1 MRDDVILHDKSSWE
15 EDNSSDRTRLDS
27 WEIGSGAF
35 YGALPL

>member
-1 MRDDVILHDKSSWE
+1 MGDDVILHDRVHGKRITP
-15 EDNSSDRTRLDS
+15 DRTRLDS